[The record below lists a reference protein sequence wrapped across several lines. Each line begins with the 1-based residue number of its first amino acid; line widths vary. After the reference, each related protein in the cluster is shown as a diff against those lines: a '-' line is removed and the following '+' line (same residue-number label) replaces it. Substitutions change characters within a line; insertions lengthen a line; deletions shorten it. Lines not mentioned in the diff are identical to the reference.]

1 VEILVA
7 ALVGL
12 IVGAIAMYVYEEW
25 RFTKLVKE
33 AIKEFGLEIGGTLE
47 QFGD

>member
-1 VEILVA
+1 MAIWIAVI
-7 ALVGL
+7 VGL
-12 IVGAIAMYVYEEW
+12 VVGSVGMYVYEEW